1 MILHAT
7 NYHLTLSK
15 MLFYNLVKMCKELVQ
30 SVHTWPQRLL
40 FPPLRDSIGA
50 SYIKFLKLSAQDS
63 LRTKKCLNFSSSKN

>member
-1 MILHAT
+1 
-7 NYHLTLSK
+7 
-15 MLFYNLVKMCKELVQ
+15 MCKELVQ